1 MSLNLPNPSLLGI
14 LLVISTHS
22 GPQLAYKYPT
32 NLSSSR
38 GGKHNTGP
46 KRQDKD
52 HQTTNDSINKS
63 GDNEKQ
69 DVAEYYDEDD
79 ELYEYRDDEDDAE
92 DENIDHLVGDI
103 GDDDRSLYGID
114 AKVWDVDDLNYYM
127 GTKLDLKRFLDLQDE
142 RRKQRLWSKTDQ
154 KRSDNSHT
162 RVVDGGANL
171 KQIGSKTS
179 IAYSQHSQHSST
191 SNSNV
196 PNSYVTINDDIMGI
210 DPSYLCEMLA
220 PPTAMCNARFEMTIE
235 GKTFLGLPIHNSIDG
250 GWKKRPRPNGKQAQQ
265 KKSGRSRS
273 NSRPVD
279 PHADTHEL
287 ANYNEPE
294 TENGDLKSNL
304 NMFHL
309 VFIMNP
315 PAMEFNYRID
325 EMFHHVISKLSLILR
340 RAQLK
345 HDYIG
350 QEVKQIVALREE
362 IKDENSLADMSSL
375 CKLIRDCFVA
385 ISSSKVANL
394 TINGKLKSFQ
404 IPVKTEFHSLPDI
417 SVPCIP
423 GSYLS
428 STVNTLSNLGLIN
441 VGESSRFG
449 QKNEAFKPLQEDDDS
464 DEVVIYYAL
473 LLLDE
478 PENIIRD
485 VQTSHDSILSNFIRS
500 IEPTES
506 LLKLSTR
513 HPQFDLRQIKSFA
526 FHLIYWRKARII
538 QPLSSRS
545 VYIISPMAPLTTR
558 LYEDIFE
565 FNKKFPTLPSLPHFL
580 KLLSPKSRKPQ
591 QFAAI
596 IPSRDHRDSYIRALA
611 WLNRFGYATQQ
622 LTFIWLKISRKIKIK
637 VEEDTENENL
647 TRRKTSKY
655 VADEKVT
662 KSTDNSS
669 KQVASADNS
678 NSNAKTATATSDT
691 AAAAAA
697 AAAGDAVT
705 TSTNTAVSANT
716 ASKSDIEGTSGSKL
730 NKSNL
735 DSLKYHLNKSSST
748 VTLLEDED
756 TVILDPGRASTLE
769 RKWINEIIF
778 EECKLNAELTAIF
791 YKLLKYMNGE
801 SPLELLLLKDNV
813 SRSELKK
820 LLLAIE
826 PHIISVKHW

>member
-1 MSLNLPNPSLLGI
+1 MT
-14 LLVISTHS
+14 STHS
-22 GPQLAYKYPT
+22 GPQLAYKYPI
-32 NLSSSR
+32 NLKLNRSEKYDSGSTR
-38 GGKHNTGP
+38 DQTV
-46 KRQDKD
+46 DSTSKD
-52 HQTTNDSINKS
+52 DDVEN
-63 GDNEKQ
+63 Q

-79 ELYEYRDDEDDAE
+79 ELYEYRDDEDDR
-92 DENIDHLVGDI
+92 DEENLDHLAGDN
-103 GDDDRSLYGID
+103 GDDDRDLYGID

-127 GTKLDLKRFLDLQDE
+127 GTKLDLKRFLDKQDE
-142 RRKQRLWSKTDQ
+142 RRQQRLWSKDID
-154 KRSDNSHT
+154 KGSDKT
-162 RVVDGGANL
+162 QMRILDGNNL
-171 KQIGSKTS
+171 KQVSSKTS
-179 IAYSQHSQHSST
+179 IAYSQLS
-191 SNSNV
+191 SNSNTTKSV
-196 PNSYVTINDDIMGI
+196 SITDDIMGM

-235 GKTFLGLPIHNSIDG
+235 GKTFLGLPIHKSIDG
-250 GWKKRPRPNGKQAQQ
+250 GWKTRPRSNSKQIEQKNG
-265 KKSGRSRS
+265 SRSRS
-273 NSRPVD
+273 NSRPMD
-279 PHADTHEL
+279 PRTKAHNLPGDSEV
-287 ANYNEPE
+287 
-294 TENGDLKSNL
+294 ENDHSKSSL

-315 PAMEFNYRID
+315 PTMENNYRVD

-350 QEVKQIVALREE
+350 QEVKRIVALREE
-362 IKDENSLADMSSL
+362 VKDENSLADKSSL
-375 CKLIRDCFVA
+375 CKLIRDCFIG

-394 TINGKLKSFQ
+394 MINGKLKSFQ
-404 IPVKTEFHSLPDI
+404 IPVKTEFHSLPDVT
-417 SVPCIP
+417 VPCIP

-449 QKNEAFKPLQEDDDS
+449 QKGEAFSHLQEDDNS

-478 PENIIRD
+478 PESIVKDI
-485 VQTSHDSILSNFIRS
+485 QTSSDSILANFIRS

-506 LLKLSTR
+506 LLKVSLR
-513 HPQFDLRQIKSFA
+513 FPQLDLRQIKAFA

-545 VYIISPMAPLTTR
+545 VYIISPMAPLSTR
-558 LYEDIFE
+558 LYEDISE

-580 KLLSPKSRKPQ
+580 KLLSPKSKKPQ

-637 VEEDTENENL
+637 VEEDIENENL
-647 TRRKTSKY
+647 TKRKVSRF
-655 VADEKVT
+655 VADDKVT

-669 KQVASADNS
+669 KQVASTDN
-678 NSNAKTATATSDT
+678 
-691 AAAAAA
+691 
-697 AAAGDAVT
+697 
-705 TSTNTAVSANT
+705 TNLANVSAVASNVNANTNT
-716 ASKSDIEGTSGSKL
+716 ASKADIEAGSRSG
-730 NKSNL
+730 KSNL
-735 DSLKYHLNKSSST
+735 DSLKDHLNKSSSV

-756 TVILDPGRASTLE
+756 TIILDPGRASTLE
-769 RKWINEIIF
+769 RRWINEIIF
-778 EECKLNAELTAIF
+778 EECKLNTELTAIF

-801 SPLELLLLKDNV
+801 NPLELLLLKDNV
-813 SRSELKK
+813 SRLELKK